1 MNPDILVDMESAP
14 HTPITE
20 SGQPVNTSIQPD
32 ILPDIS
38 AIDAN
43 VENVRRKLAAR
54 AEMGLKKY
62 GVTTERTDLTTL
74 DWLNHAQQEA
84 MDMCV
89 YLERLIQDEQRQL
102 QDIDQIGDLS
112 PQEFGNRLETL
123 GYALQNPKSRLKD
136 LVKLGM
142 QCGILMKLGLES
154 SQDATP

>member
-1 MNPDILVDMESAP
+1 MK
-14 HTPITE
+14 TT
-20 SGQPVNTSIQPD
+20 TPD
-32 ILPDIS
+32 ILPNNP

-62 GVTTERTDLTTL
+62 SVTTERTDLTTL

-89 YLERLIQDEQRQL
+89 YLERLIQDEQREL

-123 GYALQNPKSRLKD
+123 GCALQNPDSRLKD
-136 LVKLGM
+136 IVKLGRL
-142 QCGILMKLGLES
+142 CGILLKPGLS
-154 SQDATP
+154 PLDAAP